1 MKRIVLCFAMLGAF
15 TAVQSQQEF
24 DQNEMRLNL
33 LDMLSRGTINASY
46 ERFLTPQTSLGVTT
60 MVALNDDYTEKFEF
74 APSFRMYFND
84 DLLELRKSVF
94 VEVFTA
100 FVVAENGYYDY
111 NYVECDYLSQSVQAS
126 ADPQGLSIA
135 PCGYYSEPS
144 PEAAFALGIMLG
156 KKWVNQ
162 SNFTFEFGLG
172 FGRYLTQTY
181 NEAYPRINLSI
192 GKRF

>member
-1 MKRIVLCFAMLGAF
+1 MKRIVLILVILVSFSS
-15 TAVQSQQEF
+15 VQAQEF
-24 DQNEMRLNL
+24 DQNELRLNL
-33 LDMLSRGTINASY
+33 LDMLSRGTLNASY

-100 FVVAENGYYDY
+100 FVVAESGYYYY
-111 NYVECDYLSQSVQAS
+111 NYVDCPYPAQSIQAN
-126 ADPQGLSIA
+126 AEPQGLSIA
-135 PCGYYSEPS
+135 PCGYYNEPS
-144 PEAAFALGIMLG
+144 PEAALALGMMLG

>member
-1 MKRIVLCFAMLGAF
+1 MKRIVLILVILVSF
-15 TAVQSQQEF
+15 TSVQAQEF
-24 DQNEMRLNL
+24 DQNELRLNL
-33 LDMLSRGTINASY
+33 LDMLSRGTLNASY

-74 APSFRMYFND
+74 APSFRIYFND

-100 FVVAENGYYDY
+100 FVVADSGYYDY
-111 NYVECDYLSQSVQAS
+111 NYVECDYPTQSIQAS
-126 ADPQGLSIA
+126 AEPQGLSIA

-144 PEAAFALGIMLG
+144 PEAAFALGMMLG

-162 SNFTFEFGLG
+162 SNFSFELGLG

>member
-1 MKRIVLCFAMLGAF
+1 MKRITLILVILVSF
-15 TAVQSQQEF
+15 TSVQAQEF
-24 DQNEMRLNL
+24 DQNELRLNL
-33 LDMLSRGTINASY
+33 LDMLSRGTFNASY

-100 FVVAENGYYDY
+100 FVVADSGYDDY
-111 NYVECDYLSQSVQAS
+111 YYVDCPYPAQSIQAS
-126 ADPQGLSIA
+126 AEPQGLSIA

-144 PEAAFALGIMLG
+144 PEAAFALGMMLG

-162 SNFTFEFGLG
+162 SNFAFELGLG

>member
-1 MKRIVLCFAMLGAF
+1 MKRIVLILVILGAF
-15 TAVQSQQEF
+15 TSVRAQEF
-24 DQNEMRLNL
+24 DQNELRLNL
-33 LDMLSRGTINASY
+33 LDMLSRGTLNASY

-84 DLLELRKSVF
+84 DLLVLRKSVF

-100 FVVAENGYYDY
+100 FVVADSGYYDY
-111 NYVECDYLSQSVQAS
+111 NYVECDYLAQSVQAS
-126 ADPQGLSIA
+126 TDPQGLSIA

-144 PEAAFALGIMLG
+144 PEAAFALGMMLG

>member
-1 MKRIVLCFAMLGAF
+1 MKRFVLILVILGAF
-15 TAVQSQQEF
+15 TSIRAQEF
-24 DQNEMRLNL
+24 DQNELRLNL
-33 LDMLSRGTINASY
+33 LDMLSRGTLNASY

-100 FVVAENGYYDY
+100 FVVADSGYYDY
-111 NYVECDYLSQSVQAS
+111 NYVECDYPTQSIQAS
-126 ADPQGLSIA
+126 AEPQGLSIA

-144 PEAAFALGIMLG
+144 PEAAFALGMMLG

>member
-1 MKRIVLCFAMLGAF
+1 MKRITLILVILVSF
-15 TAVQSQQEF
+15 TSVQAQEF
-24 DQNEMRLNL
+24 DQNELRLNL
-33 LDMLSRGTINASY
+33 LDMLSRGTLNASY

-100 FVVAENGYYDY
+100 FVIADSGYDDY
-111 NYVECDYLSQSVQAS
+111 NYVECDYPTQSIQAS
-126 ADPQGLSIA
+126 SEPQGLSID

-144 PEAAFALGIMLG
+144 PEAAFALGMMLG

>member
-1 MKRIVLCFAMLGAF
+1 MKRITLILVILVSF
-15 TAVQSQQEF
+15 TSVQAQEF
-24 DQNEMRLNL
+24 DQNELRLNL
-33 LDMLSRGTINASY
+33 LDMLSRGTLNASY

-100 FVVAENGYYDY
+100 FVVADSGYYDY
-111 NYVECDYLSQSVQAS
+111 NYVECDYLAQSVQAS
-126 ADPQGLSIA
+126 ADPQGLSID

-144 PEAAFALGIMLG
+144 PEAAFALGMMLG

-162 SNFTFEFGLG
+162 SNFAFELGLG

-181 NEAYPRINLSI
+181 SEAYPRINLSI

>member
-1 MKRIVLCFAMLGAF
+1 
-15 TAVQSQQEF
+15 
-24 DQNEMRLNL
+24 
-33 LDMLSRGTINASY
+33 MLSRGTLNASY

-100 FVVAENGYYDY
+100 FVVADSGYYDY
-111 NYVECDYLSQSVQAS
+111 NYVECDYPTQSIQAS
-126 ADPQGLSIA
+126 AEPQGLSIA

-144 PEAAFALGIMLG
+144 PEAAFALGMMLG

-181 NEAYPRINLSI
+181 NESYPRINLSI

>member
-1 MKRIVLCFAMLGAF
+1 MKLIVFILALLSTF
-15 TAVQSQQEF
+15 TSIQAQEF
-24 DQNEMRLNL
+24 DQNELRLNL
-33 LDMLSRGTINASY
+33 LDMLSRGTLNASY
-46 ERFLTPQTSLGVTT
+46 ERFLTPQTSLGATT

-100 FVVAENGYYDY
+100 FVVADSGYYDY
-111 NYVECDYLSQSVQAS
+111 NYVECDYPTQSIQAS
-126 ADPQGLSIA
+126 AEPQGLSIA

-144 PEAAFALGIMLG
+144 PEAAFALGMMLG

>member
-1 MKRIVLCFAMLGAF
+1 MKRIVLILVILGAF
-15 TAVQSQQEF
+15 TSVRAQEF
-24 DQNEMRLNL
+24 DQNELRLNL
-33 LDMLSRGTINASY
+33 LDMLSRGTLNASY

-100 FVVAENGYYDY
+100 FVIADSGYDDY
-111 NYVECDYLSQSVQAS
+111 YYVDCPYPAQSIQAS
-126 ADPQGLSIA
+126 AEPQGLSIA
-135 PCGYYSEPS
+135 PCGYYGDPS
-144 PEAAFALGIMLG
+144 SEAAFALGMMLG

-172 FGRYLTQTY
+172 FGRYLTQSY

>member
-1 MKRIVLCFAMLGAF
+1 MKRIVLILAILGTF
-15 TAVQSQQEF
+15 TSARAQEF
-24 DQNEMRLNL
+24 DQNELRLNL
-33 LDMLSRGTINASY
+33 LDMLSRGTLNASY

-60 MVALNDDYTEKFEF
+60 MVALNDDFTEKFEF

-100 FVVAENGYYDY
+100 FVIADSGYYDY
-111 NYVECDYLSQSVQAS
+111 NYVECDYPTQSIQAS
-126 ADPQGLSIA
+126 AEPQGLSIA

-144 PEAAFALGIMLG
+144 PEAALALGMMLG

>member
-1 MKRIVLCFAMLGAF
+1 MKRIVLILLILGAF
-15 TAVQSQQEF
+15 TSVRAQDF
-24 DQNEMRLNL
+24 DQNELRLNL
-33 LDMLSRGTINASY
+33 LDMLSRGTLNASY

-100 FVVAENGYYDY
+100 FVVADSAYDDYYYVDC
-111 NYVECDYLSQSVQAS
+111 NYPAQSIQAS

-144 PEAAFALGIMLG
+144 PEAAFALGMMLG

>member
-1 MKRIVLCFAMLGAF
+1 MKRIVLILVILVSF
-15 TAVQSQQEF
+15 TSVQAQEF
-24 DQNEMRLNL
+24 DQNELRLNL
-33 LDMLSRGTINASY
+33 LDMLSRGTLNASY

-100 FVVAENGYYDY
+100 FVVADSGYDDY
-111 NYVECDYLSQSVQAS
+111 YYVDCTYPAQSIQAS
-126 ADPQGLSIA
+126 AEPQGLSIA

-144 PEAAFALGIMLG
+144 PEAAFALGMMLG

-162 SNFTFEFGLG
+162 SNFAFELGLG

>member
-1 MKRIVLCFAMLGAF
+1 MKRITLILVILVSF
-15 TAVQSQQEF
+15 TSVQAQEF
-24 DQNEMRLNL
+24 DQNELRLNL
-33 LDMLSRGTINASY
+33 LDMLSRGTLNASY

-100 FVVAENGYYDY
+100 FVVADSGYGDY
-111 NYVECDYLSQSVQAS
+111 YYVDCPYPAQSVQAS

-144 PEAAFALGIMLG
+144 PEAAFALGMMLG

-162 SNFTFEFGLG
+162 SNFAFELGLG

>member
-1 MKRIVLCFAMLGAF
+1 MKRITLVLVILVSF
-15 TAVQSQQEF
+15 TSVQAQEF
-24 DQNEMRLNL
+24 DQNELRLNL
-33 LDMLSRGTINASY
+33 LDMLSRGTLNASY

-60 MVALNDDYTEKFEF
+60 MVALNDDYTEKFEL

-100 FVVAENGYYDY
+100 FVVADSGYYDY
-111 NYVECDYLSQSVQAS
+111 NYVECDYLAQSVQAS

-135 PCGYYSEPS
+135 PCGYYSQPS
-144 PEAAFALGIMLG
+144 PEAAFTLGMMLG

-162 SNFTFEFGLG
+162 SNFAFELGLG

-181 NEAYPRINLSI
+181 NDAYPRINLSI

>member
-1 MKRIVLCFAMLGAF
+1 MKRIVLILVILGAF
-15 TAVQSQQEF
+15 TSIRAQEF
-24 DQNEMRLNL
+24 DQNELRLNL
-33 LDMLSRGTINASY
+33 LDMLSRGTLNASY

-100 FVVAENGYYDY
+100 FLVTESPYYYDY
-111 NYVECDYLSQSVQAS
+111 IDCPYPTQSIQAS
-126 ADPQGLSIA
+126 AEPQGLSIA

-144 PEAAFALGIMLG
+144 PEAAFALGMMLG

>member
-1 MKRIVLCFAMLGAF
+1 MKRITLILVILVSF
-15 TAVQSQQEF
+15 TSVQAQEF
-24 DQNEMRLNL
+24 DQNELRLNL
-33 LDMLSRGTINASY
+33 LDMLSRGTLNASY

-100 FVVAENGYYDY
+100 FVVADSGYDDY
-111 NYVECDYLSQSVQAS
+111 YYVDCTYPAQSIQAS
-126 ADPQGLSIA
+126 AEPQGLSIA

-144 PEAAFALGIMLG
+144 PEAAFALGMMLG

-162 SNFTFEFGLG
+162 SNFAFELGLG

>member
-1 MKRIVLCFAMLGAF
+1 MKRIVLILVILVSF
-15 TAVQSQQEF
+15 TSVQAQEF
-24 DQNEMRLNL
+24 DQNELRLNL
-33 LDMLSRGTINASY
+33 LDMLSRGTLNASY

-100 FVVAENGYYDY
+100 FVVADSGYDDY
-111 NYVECDYLSQSVQAS
+111 YYVDCPYPAQSIQAS
-126 ADPQGLSIA
+126 AEPQGLSIA

-144 PEAAFALGIMLG
+144 PEAAFALGMMLG

-162 SNFTFEFGLG
+162 SNFAFELGLG

>member
-1 MKRIVLCFAMLGAF
+1 MKRIVLILLILGAF
-15 TAVQSQQEF
+15 TSVRAQEF
-24 DQNEMRLNL
+24 DQNELRLNL
-33 LDMLSRGTINASY
+33 LDMLSRGTLNASY

-100 FVVAENGYYDY
+100 FVVADSGYDDY
-111 NYVECDYLSQSVQAS
+111 YYVDCSYPEQSIQAS

>member
-1 MKRIVLCFAMLGAF
+1 MKRIVLLLVILVSF
-15 TAVQSQQEF
+15 TSVRAQEF
-24 DQNEMRLNL
+24 DQNELRLNL
-33 LDMLSRGTINASY
+33 LDMLSRGTLNASY

-60 MVALNDDYTEKFEF
+60 MVALNNDYTEKFEF

-84 DLLELRKSVF
+84 DLLVLRKSVF

-100 FVVAENGYYDY
+100 FVVADSGYYDY
-111 NYVECDYLSQSVQAS
+111 SYVECDYPTQSIQAS
-126 ADPQGLSIA
+126 TEPQGLSIA
-135 PCGYYSEPS
+135 PCGYYGDPS
-144 PEAAFALGIMLG
+144 SEAAFALGMMLG

>member
-1 MKRIVLCFAMLGAF
+1 MKRIVFILVLLGAF
-15 TAVQSQQEF
+15 TSVQAQEF
-24 DQNEMRLNL
+24 DQNELRLNL
-33 LDMLSRGTINASY
+33 LDMLSRGTLNASY

-60 MVALNDDYTEKFEF
+60 MVAFNDDYNEKFEF

-100 FVVAENGYYDY
+100 FVVADSGYDDY
-111 NYVECDYLSQSVQAS
+111 YYTDCSYPTQSIQAS
-126 ADPQGLSIA
+126 TDPQGLSIA
-135 PCGYYSEPS
+135 PCGYYNEPS
-144 PEAAFALGIMLG
+144 PEAAFALGMMLG

>member
-1 MKRIVLCFAMLGAF
+1 MKRITLILVILVSF
-15 TAVQSQQEF
+15 TSVQAQEF
-24 DQNEMRLNL
+24 DQNELRLNL
-33 LDMLSRGTINASY
+33 LDMLSRGTLNASY

-100 FVVAENGYYDY
+100 FVVADSGYYDY
-111 NYVECDYLSQSVQAS
+111 NYVECDYPTQSIQAS
-126 ADPQGLSIA
+126 AEPQGLSIA

-144 PEAAFALGIMLG
+144 PEAAFALGMMLG

-181 NEAYPRINLSI
+181 NESYPRINLSI

>member
-1 MKRIVLCFAMLGAF
+1 MKRIVLILVILGAF
-15 TAVQSQQEF
+15 TSVRAQEF
-24 DQNEMRLNL
+24 DQNELRLNL
-33 LDMLSRGTINASY
+33 LDMLSRGTLNASY

-100 FVVAENGYYDY
+100 FVVAESDYYIY
-111 NYVECDYLSQSVQAS
+111 NNVECDYLAQSVQAS

-135 PCGYYSEPS
+135 PCGYYGEPTS
-144 PEAAFALGIMLG
+144 EAAFALGMMLG

>member
-1 MKRIVLCFAMLGAF
+1 MKRIVLILVILGAF
-15 TAVQSQQEF
+15 TSVRAQEF
-24 DQNEMRLNL
+24 DQNELRLNL
-33 LDMLSRGTINASY
+33 LDMLSRGTLNASY

-100 FVVAENGYYDY
+100 FVIADSGYYDY
-111 NYVECDYLSQSVQAS
+111 NYVECDYPTQSIQAS
-126 ADPQGLSIA
+126 AEPQGLSIA
-135 PCGYYSEPS
+135 PCGYYGDPS
-144 PEAAFALGIMLG
+144 SEAAFALGMMLG

>member
-1 MKRIVLCFAMLGAF
+1 MKRFVFILVILGAF
-15 TAVQSQQEF
+15 TSIRAQEF
-24 DQNEMRLNL
+24 DQNELRLNL
-33 LDMLSRGTINASY
+33 LDMLSRGTLNASY

-100 FVVAENGYYDY
+100 FLVTESPYYYDY
-111 NYVECDYLSQSVQAS
+111 IDCPYPTQSIQAS
-126 ADPQGLSIA
+126 AEPQGLSIA

-144 PEAAFALGIMLG
+144 PEAAFALGMMLG

>member
-1 MKRIVLCFAMLGAF
+1 MKRITLILIFISALTSVKA
-15 TAVQSQQEF
+15 QEF
-24 DQNEMRLNL
+24 DRNELRLNL
-33 LDMLSRGTINASY
+33 LDMLSRGTLNGSY
-46 ERFLTPQTSLGVTT
+46 ERFLTPQTSIGATT
-60 MVALNDDYTEKFEF
+60 MIALNDDYNEKFEF

-84 DLLELRKSVF
+84 DLLVLRKSVF

-100 FVVAENGYYDY
+100 FVLADKGYDY
-111 NYVECDYLSQSVQAS
+111 NYVGCYDIAQSIQAS

-135 PCGYYSEPS
+135 PCGYYNEPS
-144 PEAAFALGIMLG
+144 PEAAFALGMMLG

-162 SNFTFEFGLG
+162 SSFTFELGLG

>member
-1 MKRIVLCFAMLGAF
+1 
-15 TAVQSQQEF
+15 
-24 DQNEMRLNL
+24 
-33 LDMLSRGTINASY
+33 MLSRGTLNASY

-100 FVVAENGYYDY
+100 FLVTRSPYYYDY
-111 NYVECDYLSQSVQAS
+111 IDCSYPTQSIQAS
-126 ADPQGLSIA
+126 AEPQGLSIA

-144 PEAAFALGIMLG
+144 PEAALALGMMLG

>member
-1 MKRIVLCFAMLGAF
+1 MKRIVLILVILVSF
-15 TAVQSQQEF
+15 TSVRAQEF
-24 DQNEMRLNL
+24 DQNELRLNL
-33 LDMLSRGTINASY
+33 LDMLSRGTLNASY

-60 MVALNDDYTEKFEF
+60 MVALNNDYTEKFEF

-84 DLLELRKSVF
+84 DLLVLRKSVF

-100 FVVAENGYYDY
+100 FVVADSGYYDY
-111 NYVECDYLSQSVQAS
+111 SYVECDYPTQSIQAS
-126 ADPQGLSIA
+126 TEPQGLSIA
-135 PCGYYSEPS
+135 PCGYYGDPS
-144 PEAAFALGIMLG
+144 SEAAFALGMMLG

>member
-1 MKRIVLCFAMLGAF
+1 MKRIVLILVILGAF
-15 TAVQSQQEF
+15 TSIRAQEF
-24 DQNEMRLNL
+24 DQNELRLNL
-33 LDMLSRGTINASY
+33 LDMLSRGTLNASY

-100 FVVAENGYYDY
+100 FLVTESPYYYDY
-111 NYVECDYLSQSVQAS
+111 IDCPYPTQSIQAS
-126 ADPQGLSIA
+126 AEPQGLSIA

-144 PEAAFALGIMLG
+144 PEAAFALGMMLG

-172 FGRYLTQTY
+172 FGRYLTQNY

>member
-1 MKRIVLCFAMLGAF
+1 MKRIVLILVILGAF
-15 TAVQSQQEF
+15 TSVRAQEF
-24 DQNEMRLNL
+24 DQNELRLNL
-33 LDMLSRGTINASY
+33 LDMLSRGTLNPSY

-84 DLLELRKSVF
+84 DLLVLRKSVF

-100 FVVAENGYYDY
+100 FVVADSGYDDSYYADCSY
-111 NYVECDYLSQSVQAS
+111 PTQSIQAS
-126 ADPQGLSIA
+126 AEPQGLSIA

-144 PEAAFALGIMLG
+144 PEAAFALGMMLG

>member
-1 MKRIVLCFAMLGAF
+1 MKRIVLILVISGAF
-15 TAVQSQQEF
+15 TSIRAQEF
-24 DQNEMRLNL
+24 DQNELRLNL
-33 LDMLSRGTINASY
+33 LDMLSRGTLNASY

-100 FVVAENGYYDY
+100 FLVTESPYYYDY
-111 NYVECDYLSQSVQAS
+111 IDCPYPTQSIQAS
-126 ADPQGLSIA
+126 AEPQGLSIA

-144 PEAAFALGIMLG
+144 PEAAFALGMMLG

>member
-1 MKRIVLCFAMLGAF
+1 MKRIAFILALVCCF
-15 TAVQSQQEF
+15 TSVQAQEF
-24 DQNEMRLNL
+24 DQNELRLNL
-33 LDMLSRGTINASY
+33 LDMLSRGTFNASY

-60 MVALNDDYTEKFEF
+60 MVAFNDDYNEKFEF

-100 FVVAENGYYDY
+100 FLVTESPYYYDY
-111 NYVECDYLSQSVQAS
+111 IDCPYPTQSIQAS

-144 PEAAFALGIMLG
+144 PETAFALGMMLG

>member
-1 MKRIVLCFAMLGAF
+1 MKRITLILIFISALTSVKA
-15 TAVQSQQEF
+15 QEF
-24 DQNEMRLNL
+24 DRNELRLNL
-33 LDMLSRGTINASY
+33 LDMLSRGTLNGSY
-46 ERFLTPQTSLGVTT
+46 EWFLTPQTSIGATT
-60 MVALNDDYTEKFEF
+60 MITLNDDYNEKFEF
-74 APSFRMYFND
+74 APSFRVYFND

-100 FVVAENGYYDY
+100 FVLADKGYDY
-111 NYVECDYLSQSVQAS
+111 NYV
-126 ADPQGLSIA
+126 
-135 PCGYYSEPS
+135 GYYNEPS
-144 PEAAFALGIMLG
+144 PEATFALGMMLG

-162 SNFTFEFGLG
+162 SNFTFELGLG

>member
-1 MKRIVLCFAMLGAF
+1 MKRIVLILVILGAF
-15 TAVQSQQEF
+15 TSVRAQEF
-24 DQNEMRLNL
+24 DQNELRLNL
-33 LDMLSRGTINASY
+33 LDMLSRGTLNASY

-60 MVALNDDYTEKFEF
+60 MVALNDDYTEKLEF

-100 FVVAENGYYDY
+100 FVVADSGYYDY
-111 NYVECDYLSQSVQAS
+111 NYVECDYPTQSIQAS
-126 ADPQGLSIA
+126 AEPQGLSIA
-135 PCGYYSEPS
+135 PCGYYGDPS
-144 PEAAFALGIMLG
+144 SEAAFALGMMLG

>member
-1 MKRIVLCFAMLGAF
+1 MKRIIFILALVCAF
-15 TAVQSQQEF
+15 TSVQAQEF
-24 DQNEMRLNL
+24 DQNELRLNL
-33 LDMLSRGTINASY
+33 LDMLSRGTLNASY

-60 MVALNDDYTEKFEF
+60 MVAFNDDYNEKFEF

-100 FVVAENGYYDY
+100 FVVADSGYDDY
-111 NYVECDYLSQSVQAS
+111 YYTDCSYPTQSIQAS

-135 PCGYYSEPS
+135 PCGYYNEPS
-144 PEAAFALGIMLG
+144 PEAAFALGMMLG

>member
-1 MKRIVLCFAMLGAF
+1 MKRITLILVILVSF
-15 TAVQSQQEF
+15 TSVQAQEF
-24 DQNEMRLNL
+24 DQNELRLNL
-33 LDMLSRGTINASY
+33 LDMLSRGTLNASY

-84 DLLELRKSVF
+84 DLLVLRKSVF

-100 FVVAENGYYDY
+100 FVVADSGYDDY
-111 NYVECDYLSQSVQAS
+111 YYMDCSYPTQSIQAS
-126 ADPQGLSIA
+126 AEPQGLSIA

-144 PEAAFALGIMLG
+144 PEAAFALGMMLG